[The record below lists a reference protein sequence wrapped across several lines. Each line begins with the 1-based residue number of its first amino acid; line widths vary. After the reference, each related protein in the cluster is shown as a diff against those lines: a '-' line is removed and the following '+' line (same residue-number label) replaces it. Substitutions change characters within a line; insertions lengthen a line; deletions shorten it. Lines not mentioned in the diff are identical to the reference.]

1 MTVSLETLGLAVI
14 DTEEY
19 MVEERKN
26 SGVVGLARDYG
37 AIPLTG
43 ISVGAVND
51 VEAFAVV
58 EGGTKT
64 ASGTV
69 SRTVLRPGKL
79 VSTVVLTKEARQS
92 AGSLENAIWTELTTS
107 QGKGFDELVAGTKAK
122 PVGWGDSFKALS
134 ELTNEV
140 EIGVGEDA
148 GVDFDALEDAVK
160 NNEITGILISS
171 SMLSYLKRQRVG
183 ATGQRVFDITAD
195 EINGIKYSK
204 ISSNEQFLYAGNF
217 NRAYFSWTP
226 FIQENGTGF
235 LLHTAG
241 NVPDSDGVDH
251 NLTAQNKVA
260 IMKEDMIAFTY
271 DDAYF
276 VRAVPAAVEVE
287 GE

>member
-1 MTVSLETLGLAVI
+1 MAVVSLETLGLSVI

-19 MVEERKN
+19 MVDERKN
-26 SGVVGLARDYG
+26 SGIVGLARDYG

-43 ISVGAVND
+43 ISVGAVSD
-51 VEAFAVV
+51 VEAYAVA

-64 ASGTV
+64 ASGSL

-92 AGSLENAIWTELTTS
+92 AGTLENAIWSELTSS
-107 QGKGFDELVAGTKAK
+107 QGKGFDALVAGTKTK
-122 PVGWGDSFKALS
+122 PAGWGDSFKALS

-140 EIGVGEDA
+140 EIGTGEAA

-160 NNEITGILISS
+160 NNEVNGYLVSS
-171 SMLSYLKRQRVG
+171 SMLSYLKRQRVA
-183 ATGQRVFDITAD
+183 ATGQRVFEISDS
-195 EINGIKYSK
+195 EINGVKFTK
-204 ISSNEQFLYAGNF
+204 ISSNEKFLYAGNWE
-217 NRAYFSWTP
+217 RAYYSWTP

-241 NVPDSDGVDH
+241 NVPDKDGVDH

-271 DDAYF
+271 EDDYF
-276 VRAVPAAVEVE
+276 VRAVVAAE
-287 GE
+287 GV